1 MTRRKVLAAVGSSFC
16 ARARGTPS
24 RASWTR
30 LLSSRH
36 APRTTSRAWTA
47 PSSQS
52 LSRGLAAPFL
62 ESPQTLWGHFPRRN
76 ATFGVDASGR
86 RLVHVSRTS
95 KLWMVR
101 RMLRTEIHLLMRKP
115 KGLVNSTV
123 VTGVDEETWSIITA
137 ALDGVQLLPG
147 KSVKKTYAA
156 STRELVLY
164 RSVTNGST
172 VTASFVTTAAF
183 VVLGNFLGNNWNVSV
198 DTSTLKGWAARMAKE
213 HRLASADMVRA
224 IVEHDCQSTAPALAS
239 DADGDSEDNFEDA
252 SSSEKATAPARQRR
266 PRPAKKPG
274 VVLKYDLDA
283 GTLSIAVCW
292 WKGPFSQ
299 VREKLLPT
307 PWPTAHFSVAPRAPS
322 SSAQSIK
329 PKQRKRARVENVYE
343 GDEQYAPKAT
353 TWQEWETKPALL
365 QTRTRSGRSA

>member
-1 MTRRKVLAAVGSSFC
+1 
-16 ARARGTPS
+16 
-24 RASWTR
+24 
-30 LLSSRH
+30 
-36 APRTTSRAWTA
+36 
-47 PSSQS
+47 
-52 LSRGLAAPFL
+52 
-62 ESPQTLWGHFPRRN
+62 
-76 ATFGVDASGR
+76 
-86 RLVHVSRTS
+86 
-95 KLWMVR
+95 
-101 RMLRTEIHLLMRKP
+101 MLP

-123 VTGVDEETWSIITA
+123 VTGVDEETWSTITA
-137 ALDGVQLLPG
+137 VLDGVHGVPLLPG
-147 KSVKKTYAA
+147 KSVKKTYVA
-156 STRELVLY
+156 SSRELVLY
-164 RSVTNGST
+164 RSVANGST

-183 VVLGNFLGNNWNVSV
+183 VVLGHFLGNNWNVSV

-213 HRLASADMVRA
+213 HRLALTDMVRA
-224 IVEHDCQSTAPALAS
+224 IVEHDYQSTARALAS
-239 DADGDSEDNFEDA
+239 DADGGSEDNFDDLFDLVGMAPEGCA

-292 WKGPFSQ
+292 RKGPFSQ

-343 GDEQYAPKAT
+343 GDEQYVPKAT
-353 TWQEWETKPALL
+353 TWQEWESKPALL